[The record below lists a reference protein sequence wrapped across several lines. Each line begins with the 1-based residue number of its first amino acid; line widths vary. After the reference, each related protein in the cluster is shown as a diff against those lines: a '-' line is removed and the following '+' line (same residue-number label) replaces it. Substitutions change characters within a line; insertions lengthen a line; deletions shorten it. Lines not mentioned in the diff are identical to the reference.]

1 MHRQQVLKCH
11 LSDRFVAACGRL
23 WQISEKNC
31 HAGIPVFMRL
41 SAKRGRCGNFFQVL
55 KISKKNQN
63 NKPTSKK
70 TATAATVSKKFSI
83 YAGLGVADSSIKTAT
98 KLSPTC
104 HIKEMEN
111 NNE

>member
-41 SAKRGRCGNFFQVL
+41 SAKRGRCGNFFQVP

-70 TATAATVSKKFSI
+70 LPQLPRCQK
-83 YAGLGVADSSIKTAT
+83 SSVF
-98 KLSPTC
+98 
-104 HIKEMEN
+104 MRV
-111 NNE
+111 